1 MSRSLSHKRLEVERT
16 DREELTRDIERSAQA
31 GIEAVLSPHTEAL
44 ERFTYH
50 AYLFKT
56 WLSLDEAARYA
67 SISKRT
73 LKTWRESGLPES
85 CVRGSIYIKREDLD
99 AFIADHRDG

>member
-1 MSRSLSHKRLEVERT
+1 MDRDLNRRRLEVERT

-31 GIEAVLSPHTEAL
+31 GVEAVLSPHSEAL
-44 ERFTYH
+44 HRFIQH

-56 WLSLDEAARYA
+56 WFSLDEAARYA

-73 LKTWRESGLPES
+73 LKKWREDGLSES
-85 CVRGSIYIKREDLD
+85 RVRGSTYIKREELD
-99 AFIADHRDG
+99 DYIASHC